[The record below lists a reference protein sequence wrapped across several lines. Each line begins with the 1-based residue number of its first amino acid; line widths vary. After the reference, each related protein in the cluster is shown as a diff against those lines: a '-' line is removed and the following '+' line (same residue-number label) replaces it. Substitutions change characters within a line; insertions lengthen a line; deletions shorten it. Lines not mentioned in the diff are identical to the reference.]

1 MRTRSANW
9 LLVSIQSRPFSEIK
23 HETVEPTIEQLRTFY
38 ILCVE
43 VSNLLQTVELTR
55 YDIRT
60 KRIVVLI
67 GETIEVEIL
76 TNGERIVR

>member
-1 MRTRSANW
+1 
-9 LLVSIQSRPFSEIK
+9 
-23 HETVEPTIEQLRTFY
+23 VEPTIEQLRTFY

-55 YDIRT
+55 YDTRT

-76 TNGERIVR
+76 TNGERIIR

>member
-1 MRTRSANW
+1 M
-9 LLVSIQSRPFSEIK
+9 
-23 HETVEPTIEQLRTFY
+23 EPTIEQLKTFY

-43 VSNLLQTVELTR
+43 ISNLLKTVELTR

-60 KRIVVLI
+60 QRIVVLI

>member
-1 MRTRSANW
+1 M
-9 LLVSIQSRPFSEIK
+9 
-23 HETVEPTIEQLRTFY
+23 EPTIEQLRTFY
-38 ILCVE
+38 ILWVE

>member
-1 MRTRSANW
+1 M
-9 LLVSIQSRPFSEIK
+9 
-23 HETVEPTIEQLRTFY
+23 EPTIEQLRTFY

-55 YDIRT
+55 YDVRT
-60 KRIVVLI
+60 NRIVVLI

>member
-1 MRTRSANW
+1 M
-9 LLVSIQSRPFSEIK
+9 
-23 HETVEPTIEQLRTFY
+23 EPTIEQLRTFY

-55 YDIRT
+55 YDVRT

>member
-1 MRTRSANW
+1 MNIDK
-9 LLVSIQSRPFSEIK
+9 IQIIYLDK
-23 HETVEPTIEQLRTFY
+23 TLEPTIEQLKTFY

-43 VSNLLQTVELTR
+43 ISNLLQTVELTR
-55 YDIRT
+55 YDVRT

>member
-1 MRTRSANW
+1 M
-9 LLVSIQSRPFSEIK
+9 
-23 HETVEPTIEQLRTFY
+23 EPTIEQLRTFY

>member
-1 MRTRSANW
+1 M
-9 LLVSIQSRPFSEIK
+9 K
-23 HETVEPTIEQLRTFY
+23 PTIEQLRSFY

-55 YDIRT
+55 YDART

>member
-1 MRTRSANW
+1 M
-9 LLVSIQSRPFSEIK
+9 
-23 HETVEPTIEQLRTFY
+23 EPTIEQLRSFY

-43 VSNLLQTVELTR
+43 VSNLFQTVELTR
-55 YDIRT
+55 YDVRT

>member
-1 MRTRSANW
+1 M
-9 LLVSIQSRPFSEIK
+9 
-23 HETVEPTIEQLRTFY
+23 EPTIEQLRSFY

-43 VSNLLQTVELTR
+43 VSNLLQTVELTK
-55 YDIRT
+55 YDTRT
-60 KRIVVLI
+60 KRRVVLI